1 MEILYID
8 DDEVALVAV
17 QIQLMRDGI
26 RAETTAYPLEG
37 ISILACQPVE
47 LVVIDVMMPAI
58 DGLDFVR
65 LMRSLD
71 LHHPVVFLTSGDTTR
86 IEAEVRGLGALGV
99 LSKSDKKVRLSKHLL
114 ELYQLHES
122 KQRGVNQ
129 STLGSA
135 AASEAASA
143 F

>member
-37 ISILACQPVE
+37 ISILACQAVD
-47 LVVIDVMMPAI
+47 LVIIDVKMPAI

-71 LHHPVVFLTSGDTTR
+71 LHHPVVFLTSADTSR

-99 LSKSDKKVRLSKHLL
+99 LSKSDNNIRLSKRLI

-122 KQRGVNQ
+122 KQRGLNQ
-129 STLGSA
+129 PSLGSA
-135 AASEAASA
+135 SASA